1 MTQPGSTSSV
11 LSPET
16 LVRIRPGILTAEMD
30 GETVLL
36 DAESGAYSAL
46 GSTGSRIAALI
57 AEPVSLGDLCRRLTA
72 IYAVDPETCLAD
84 VTPFLEGLIGDGLVD
99 IAG

>member
-1 MTQPGSTSSV
+1 MTQPAPASSV
-11 LSPET
+11 LTTET

-57 AEPVSLGDLCRRLTA
+57 AEPVSLGDLCRQLTG

-84 VTPFLEGLIGDGLVD
+84 VTPFLSGLIGDGLVE